1 MEMKRQWSNI
11 LNYLVIPGLIL
22 ILYSCNTVQEN
33 DQATDEA
40 PIPNVLVILVEELN
54 FETLPVYGNN
64 ETRVPNIDQL
74 SQQSF
79 VFDRAYVTQPVCT
92 PSRGSMLTGKYPHRG
107 PLSFNNAWTEIEGG
121 LDGKYI
127 ANPEIVR
134 QIVPFTQYYPRDQ
147 IKSCYIGKWHIGP
160 ERTHATKYFD
170 EYWSII
176 HKFRESEDE
185 PHTSYNAWL
194 QEQGLTPDQPDG
206 TFGYKRMVKMAR
218 EFSRLTFMDE
228 KAKNF
233 ITANKQDPW
242 VMFYSPHEVHTPNTG
257 PYDGLFCTHD
267 VTLDS
272 AHFVVPD
279 EESPVRHRIRATKW
293 SRALNESQ
301 KKDELARYYGKL
313 YDVDKSVGAI
323 IDHLKATGQYDN
335 TAIIFTADH
344 GSMVNRK
351 GFQTKMVMFDHS
363 SRVPFMIKMPGQTE
377 RKIISSPVSLI
388 DLLPT
393 VFDLQQEETPEIFDG
408 KSLIPVIDGEAEPT
422 PVVVQWH
429 PIHPSKWDHAF
440 GKSELKNQVPES
452 VFRNAI
458 SQHIRC
464 WVDPS
469 GFKLVL
475 SDHYKDKNQ
484 LYDLKADPLELRN
497 LYYEEKYQ
505 DEIRSMERAIAE
517 WQQTYEDSI
526 SLSFLR
532 QQ

>member
-1 MEMKRQWSNI
+1 MEIKRPWTKTLTHLII
-11 LNYLVIPGLIL
+11 LGIAIIGYACHSPQ
-22 ILYSCNTVQEN
+22 TKK
-33 DQATDEA
+33 QAEA
-40 PIPNVLVILVEELN
+40 GEQIPNVLVILVEELN
-54 FETLPVYGNN
+54 FETLPVYGNH
-64 ETRVPNIDQL
+64 ETRVPNIDKL
-74 SQQSF
+74 SQSSY
-79 VFDRAYVTQPVCT
+79 VFERAYVTQPVCT
-92 PSRGSMLTGKYPHRG
+92 PSRGSILTGKYPHRG
-107 PLSFNNAWTEIEGG
+107 PLSFNNSWSEIKGG
-121 LDGKYI
+121 VDGQYI
-127 ANPEIVR
+127 ANPEIVK
-134 QIVPFTQYYPRDQ
+134 QIVPFMHYYPRDQ

-160 ERTHATKYFD
+160 ERTHANEYFD

-194 QEQGLTPDQPDG
+194 QDQGLTPDQPDG

-233 ITANKQDPW
+233 ISANQEAPW
-242 VMFYSPHEVHTPNTG
+242 VMFYSPQEVHTPNTG

-267 VTLDS
+267 VSLDS

-279 EESPVRHRIRATKW
+279 EASPVRHRIRSTKW
-293 SRALNESQ
+293 SRGLNAKQ
-301 KKDELARYYGKL
+301 KKEEMARYYGKL

-323 IDHLKATGQYDN
+323 VEHLKATGQYDN

-363 SRVPFMIKMPGQTE
+363 SRVPFMIKMPGQAEGKVITNPM
-377 RKIISSPVSLI
+377 SHI

-393 VFDLQQEETPEIFDG
+393 IFDLQQVETPEVFDG
-408 KSLIPVIDGEAEPT
+408 KSLVPVMEGKAEPT
-422 PVVVQWH
+422 PVVIQWH

-440 GKSELKNQVPES
+440 GNSEVKNQVPES

-469 GFKLVL
+469 GYKLVL

-484 LYDLKADPLELRN
+484 FYNLKADPLELQN
-497 LYYEEKYQ
+497 LYYDDAYQEK
-505 DEIRSMERAIAE
+505 ISSMEQEMAE
-517 WQQTYEDSI
+517 WQQTFEDSI
-526 SLSFLR
+526 ALSFLR
-532 QQ
+532 EQ